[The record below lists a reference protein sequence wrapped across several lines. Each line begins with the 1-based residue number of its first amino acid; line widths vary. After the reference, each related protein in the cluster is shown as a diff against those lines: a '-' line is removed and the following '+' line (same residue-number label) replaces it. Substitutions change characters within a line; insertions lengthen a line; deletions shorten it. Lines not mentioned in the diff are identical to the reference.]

1 VSKRGSLVPNAAT
14 AVPRRR
20 WERSVVWLVPVRTSI
35 SCSPAVRSGIA
46 LSQTGWL
53 RRLHRERCLWQHDRS
68 MAPLARSARQNRG
81 ASSRHHLTRPTN
93 VAREEIISRGW
104 TERFRRPHLP
114 QRCFQ
119 RVLTLVMPSPLELSC
134 NRPVRTS
141 SVDILAQDQ
150 KRLLVNRAEAV
161 KFAMFEFRHSLLQVS
176 EEARCHKPADKS
188 LFGHQSLRP

>member
-1 VSKRGSLVPNAAT
+1 
-14 AVPRRR
+14 
-20 WERSVVWLVPVRTSI
+20 VWLVPVRTSI
-35 SCSPAVRSGIA
+35 SCSSAVRSGIA

-119 RVLTLVMPSPLELSC
+119 RVLTLVMPSPLESSSPLQPTCSHIQRRYTGSGSKAAFGEPC
-134 NRPVRTS
+134 RSGEIRDVR
-141 SVDILAQDQ
+141 I
-150 KRLLVNRAEAV
+150 
-161 KFAMFEFRHSLLQVS
+161 RHSLLQVS

-188 LFGHQSLRP
+188 LF